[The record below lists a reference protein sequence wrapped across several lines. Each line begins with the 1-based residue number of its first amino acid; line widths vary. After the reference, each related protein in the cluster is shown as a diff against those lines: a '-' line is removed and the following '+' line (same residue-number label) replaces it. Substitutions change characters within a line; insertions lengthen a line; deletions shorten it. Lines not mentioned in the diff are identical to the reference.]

1 MVEFVDEGKCAR
13 PRQPPEARL
22 QPEDAAEGGRHP
34 DRSVRV
40 GSKREV
46 AEPRRDRGGRAA
58 RGSTGAAFGVERIA
72 RRSIMGVLG
81 RSEEHP
87 SELQYLLGNSYAV
100 FCFTQKKT
108 Q

>member
-22 QPEDAAEGGRHP
+22 QPEDAAEGGRQP

-58 RGSTGAAFGVERIA
+58 RGTTDAASGAERIE
-72 RRSIMGVLG
+72 RRTIMGVPG
-81 RSEEHP
+81 CSTNGIFITFKT
-87 SELQYLLGNSYAV
+87 GNTS
-100 FCFTQKKT
+100 CW
-108 Q
+108 

>member
-58 RGSTGAAFGVERIA
+58 RGSTGDAVGVERIA

-81 RSEEHP
+81 GEP
-87 SELQYLLGNSYAV
+87 LGLYTPIQIGRASCRKMV
-100 FCFTQKKT
+100 WQ
-108 Q
+108 